1 MSIKSL
7 LEPIVE
13 NGIKNTN
20 FFEGRLLTGRDL
32 REQETADR
40 EHRRQLGRAIGAGIV
55 EGLEVEIDKD
65 GSDGTPPV
73 VKVLKGMAINAKG
86 QALEVPDDYL
96 MVRLS
101 RTLEV
106 AEAEGDIFFN
116 CAGPPTT
123 KGIRNGAGIY
133 ILVMAPTAGYEDYA
147 PKSGL
152 QHDGKVRECGRR
164 YIVEGIHFHLVEL
177 DPASLS
183 GISEGIASLLQN
195 LLTGANPAKVAEP
208 DRLSKLRNII
218 AHLCFG
224 TETLKRFA
232 ADPFARKNNESAY
245 ISYSAI
251 DDLHRLKLLTDCDV
265 PLALLYWT
273 LDGIAFLDMWSV
285 RRRPYELMPSA
296 KWPTI
301 ASPRRLAE
309 AEAMFFQFQEH
320 IHQLVQDHTDP
331 RLIKAEEYFCYL
343 PPAGFICLR
352 RSTSEGLVPDTF
364 FDLLP
369 HRSAPEF
376 NGAYDE
382 FIDKSPQFI
391 DSSLVEVIVA
401 NSFRYQP
408 IILPQ
413 KENELSPEE
422 QPNQE
427 MVWLYYPWQQIHSIK
442 KGEEIEHYLLFAVA
456 HLPSFGNARF
466 DVARWDF
473 SNYARCCK

>member
-7 LEPIVE
+7 LEPFVE

-32 REQETADR
+32 REQKTADR
-40 EHRRQLGRAIGAGIV
+40 EHHRQLGRAIGAGIV

-86 QALEVPDDYL
+86 QVLEVPDDYL

-116 CAGPPTT
+116 CTGPPKTS
-123 KGIRNGAGIY
+123 GIPNGAGIY

-152 QHDGKVRECGRR
+152 QQGGKVRGCGRR
-164 YIVEGIHFHLVEL
+164 YIVEGVQFRLVEL

-195 LLTGANPAKVAEP
+195 LLTGTNPAKATEP

-232 ADPFARKNNESAY
+232 EDPFARKNNESAY

-251 DDLHRLKLLTDCDV
+251 DDLNRLKLLTDCDV

-285 RRRPYELMPSA
+285 RRRPYELTRST

-320 IHQLVQDHTDP
+320 VETLIHPGITQSALRSIKGEDYFHYFPPVGVLPLTSAQWPRGFDYLKLFLNFTYREPVFIEGAKIDP
-331 RLIKAEEYFCYL
+331 LIRDSLAY
-343 PPAGFICLR
+343 PP
-352 RSTSEGLVPDTF
+352 
-364 FDLLP
+364 
-369 HRSAPEF
+369 
-376 NGAYDE
+376 
-382 FIDKSPQFI
+382 IDPAKKELIWLYTVRENIELMARKTKS
-391 DSSLVEVIVA
+391 
-401 NSFRYQP
+401 
-408 IILPQ
+408 LPQ
-413 KENELSPEE
+413 PYMIFTSGYIPY
-422 QPNQE
+422 Q
-427 MVWLYYPWQQIHSIK
+427 
-442 KGEEIEHYLLFAVA
+442 
-456 HLPSFGNARF
+456 GNARF
-466 DVARWDF
+466 NLARWDYG
-473 SNYARCCK
+473 NYSKV